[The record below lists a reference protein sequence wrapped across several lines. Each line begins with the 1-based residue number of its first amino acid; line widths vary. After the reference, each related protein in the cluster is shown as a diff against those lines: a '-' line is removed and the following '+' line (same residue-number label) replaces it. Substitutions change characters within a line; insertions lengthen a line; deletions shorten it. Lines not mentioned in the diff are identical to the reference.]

1 VVLRATCQWT
11 NSPEGKEQQSAK
23 EKRSQWRSPRNQPRE
38 EAPGYFIISEN
49 HVGEVKKV
57 GMIDELRC

>member
-1 VVLRATCQWT
+1 MVLRAPCQWT

-23 EKRSQWRSPRNQPRE
+23 EKRSWWRSARSQPPE
-38 EAPGYFIISEN
+38 DAAGYFITSEN
-49 HVGEVKKV
+49 HVGEVRKV